1 MLKRSKVPQVLS
13 AIRYLEST
21 QEISSEESEQLV
33 CGIQKFLK
41 TKDDEPF
48 LYQLNML
55 GKVANVGEI
64 MNVLN

>member
-13 AIRYLEST
+13 AIRYLESI
-21 QEISSEESEQLV
+21 QEISSEESKQLV
-33 CGIQKFLK
+33 SSVQEFLN

-48 LYQLNML
+48 LSQLNML